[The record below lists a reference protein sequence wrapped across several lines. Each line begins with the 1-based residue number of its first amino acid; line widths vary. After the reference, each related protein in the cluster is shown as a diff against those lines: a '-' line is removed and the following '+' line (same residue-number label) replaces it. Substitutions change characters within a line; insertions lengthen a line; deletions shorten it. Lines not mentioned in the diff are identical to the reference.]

1 MMTEAGIDREK
12 AARRRSQAEETVRL
26 KAAEEA
32 ADPNR
37 IWPEAARQALHELR
51 VHQIELELQNEELRC
66 TQEELEITRTRYVD
80 LYDLAPVGYITLGDD
95 GRIIEANLTA
105 TSLLALARSEMV
117 EQSLTNF
124 IVAADQDIYYHH
136 RRRLLETGAPQT
148 CELRLSRPDG
158 SVFWARLQAT
168 SQRDRD
174 GQSTCRTTLS
184 DISERRKAE
193 EIIEASE
200 SRHRVMFETSHD
212 ALMTLAPPGWG
223 FTSGNSSA
231 LTMFGARDQ
240 ADFVS
245 RKLWQYSPE
254 HQPDGG
260 VSAENAVSMLETAMK
275 EGSNFV
281 VWTFERGS
289 GEKFLATILTTR
301 MELDGQ
307 VVLQA
312 TVRDETQMKRLEAVM
327 GQADRLASMGM
338 LAAGVAH
345 EINNPLV
352 YVLYNIESLAN
363 DLPKV
368 VAAAR
373 RCSSALRR
381 QLGDAAFADSAG
393 DDVGMLHETMLEE
406 VVDRAREALA
416 GTRRI
421 RTIAKALGTF
431 SRVERAERSAVDV
444 NYAIECAI
452 TMAFNEIKYRAKL
465 VKDLG
470 RVPAVWGSDGKLSQ
484 VFLNLLINA
493 SHAIDE
499 GDPAN
504 NRVSIR
510 TWADG
515 DSAFAE
521 ITDTGKGIPTEHLPR
536 IFEPFFTTKPMGIG
550 SGLGLAICRNIVV
563 DFGGDICC
571 ESELGRGTR
580 FVVRLPLH
588 TGTGTAV
595 TSAFAETRSVP
606 GTRGRILI
614 LDDEELI
621 LKTIQQ
627 LLAPDHEV
635 IVAMSGQAGRA
646 ILEHDQA
653 FDVILC
659 DMMMP
664 EMTGM
669 ALHEWLA
676 MRHPE
681 LAAKV
686 VFLSGGAFTPKVAV
700 YLASVANL
708 RLDKPID
715 AADLQRLVNR
725 LVIQAKRLV
734 SGGNGASPRRWTSP
748 IL

>member
-1 MMTEAGIDREK
+1 MTTEPGIDQEK
-12 AARRRSQAEETVRL
+12 AAKRRHLAEETVRL
-26 KAAEEA
+26 TAAEESA
-32 ADPNR
+32 GPNR
-37 IWPEAARQALHELR
+37 LWPEAARQALHELR

-66 TQEELEITRTRYVD
+66 TQEELEITRARYVD

-105 TSLLALARSEMV
+105 TSLLAVARSKLVGER
-117 EQSLTNF
+117 LTHF
-124 IVAADQDIYYHH
+124 ILAADQDIYYHH
-136 RRRLLETGAPQT
+136 RRRLLETDAPQT
-148 CELRLSRPDG
+148 CELRLIRPDS
-158 SVFWARLQAT
+158 SVFWVRLQAT

-174 GQSTCRTTLS
+174 GQSTCRATLS

-193 EIIEASE
+193 DIIKASE
-200 SRHRVMFETSHD
+200 ARYRLMFETSRD
-212 ALMTLAPPGWG
+212 ALMTLAPPAWG
-223 FTSGNSSA
+223 FTSGNLSA
-231 LTMFGARDQ
+231 ITMFGAHDQ
-240 ADFVS
+240 ADFAS

-260 VSAENAVSMLETAMK
+260 ASAENAVSMLEKAMK

-289 GEKFLATILTTR
+289 GEKFVATILTTR
-301 MELDGQ
+301 MEIDGLP
-307 VVLQA
+307 VLQA

-352 YVLYNIESLAN
+352 YVLYNIESLTN

-381 QLGDAAFADSAG
+381 HLGDAAFSDGAG
-393 DDVGMLHETMLEE
+393 DDFGMLHESMLED

-416 GTRRI
+416 GTQRI

-431 SRVERAERSAVDV
+431 SRVERAERSAVDM

-470 RVPAVWGSDGKLSQ
+470 RVPAVWGSEGKLSQ

-499 GDPAN
+499 GDIAN
-504 NRVSIR
+504 NRISIR

-515 DSAFAE
+515 DGGFAE
-521 ITDTGKGIPTEHLPR
+521 IKDTGKGIPPEHLPR

-563 DFGGDICC
+563 DFGGEIRC

-580 FVVRLPLH
+580 FVVRLPLQA
-588 TGTGTAV
+588 GTRIAGATTAL
-595 TSAFAETRSVP
+595 AETRSVA
-606 GTRGRILI
+606 GSRGRILI

-621 LKTIQQ
+621 LKTIQRF
-627 LLAPDHEV
+627 LAPDHEV
-635 IVAMSGQAGRA
+635 ITAMSGQAGQA

-676 MRHPE
+676 IRYPE

-686 VFLSGGAFTPKVAV
+686 VFLSGGAFTPKAAA
-700 YLASVANL
+700 YLASVGNL

-715 AADLQRLVNR
+715 AADLQRLVNGMVR
-725 LVIQAKRLV
+725 ETKKIVL
-734 SGGNGASPRRWTSP
+734 T
-748 IL
+748 

>member
-1 MMTEAGIDREK
+1 MTTEAVTDREK
-12 AARRRSQAEETVRL
+12 AARRRTL
-26 KAAEEA
+26 AEEA
-32 ADPNR
+32 ARRTADQESAGPQAL
-37 IWPEAARQALHELR
+37 WPEAARQALHELR

-66 TQEELEITRTRYVD
+66 TQEELEITRARYVD

-105 TSLLALARSEMV
+105 TSLLAVARSQLVAER
-117 EQSLTNF
+117 LTHF
-124 IVAADQDIYYHH
+124 ILAEDQDTYYHH

-148 CELRLSRPDG
+148 CELRLTRPDG
-158 SVFWARLQAT
+158 SLFWVRLQAT

-174 GQSTCRTTLS
+174 GQSTYRTTIS

-193 EIIEASE
+193 EVIQASE
-200 SRHRVMFETSHD
+200 ARHRVMFETSRD

-231 LTMFGARDQ
+231 LTMFGAPDQ
-240 ADFVS
+240 DDFAS
-245 RKLWQYSPE
+245 RTLWHYSPE
-254 HQPDGG
+254 RQPDGSA
-260 VSAENAVSMLETAMK
+260 SAEKAVAMLEKAMN

-289 GEKFLATILTTR
+289 GERFVATILTTR
-301 MELDGQ
+301 MEIDGQ
-307 VVLQA
+307 PVLQA

-352 YVLYNIESLAN
+352 YVLYNIESLTN

-368 VAAAR
+368 IAATR
-373 RCSSALRR
+373 RFSSALRSH
-381 QLGDAAFADSAG
+381 LGDAAFADSAG
-393 DDVGMLHETMLEE
+393 DDFGILHESMLED

-416 GTRRI
+416 GTQRI

-431 SRVERAERSAVDV
+431 SRVEHAERSAVDV

-470 RVPAVWGSDGKLSQ
+470 RVPAVWASEGKLSQ

-499 GDPAN
+499 GDVAN
-504 NRVSIR
+504 NRISIR
-510 TWADG
+510 TWAEG
-515 DSAFAE
+515 DEGIAE
-521 ITDTGKGIPTEHLPR
+521 IKDTGKGISPENLPR
-536 IFEPFFTTKPMGIG
+536 IFEPFFTTKPMGVG
-550 SGLGLAICRNIVV
+550 SGLGLAICRNIIV
-563 DFGGDICC
+563 DFGGDIRC
-571 ESELGRGTR
+571 ESEIGRGTR
-580 FVVRLPLH
+580 FVVRLPFH
-588 TGTGTAV
+588 PGTRMAV
-595 TSAFAETRSVP
+595 TSATPVGTRPMPAS
-606 GTRGRILI
+606 RGRILI

-621 LKTIQQ
+621 LKTMQRF
-627 LLAPDHEV
+627 LAQDHEV
-635 IVAMSGQAGRA
+635 VTGTSGQAGQA
-646 ILEHDQA
+646 ILEQDQA

-676 MRHPE
+676 MLHPE

-686 VFLSGGAFTPKVAV
+686 VFLSGGAFTPKAAA
-700 YLASVANL
+700 YLARVANL
-708 RLDKPID
+708 KLDKPID

-725 LVIQAKRLV
+725 LVLTAKK
-734 SGGNGASPRRWTSP
+734 GH
-748 IL
+748 